1 MLFRSN
7 YTYNSLSGRTRGQTS
22 LIVLQAYAEAGMP
35 PLAIIRAAT
44 MNAAELLG
52 RPDLGA
58 IEANKLADII
68 AVPGDPLKDI
78 SQLLHVRFVM
88 KGGQVVYNNR

>member
-1 MLFRSN
+1 
-7 YTYNSLSGRTRGQTS
+7 
-22 LIVLQAYAEAGMP
+22 MP
-35 PLAIIRAAT
+35 PLEIIRAAT

-88 KGGQVVYNNR
+88 KGGQVVYNDR